1 MSTCL
6 ALAIGMHIATAHHNE
21 GKLNGINPGAYV
33 HCDYVVAG
41 AYINSLR
48 SPSMYVAATYPLAY
62 RIEAVVGLVSGYSK
76 HVSPMAMLSIRM
88 SDNYRVSF
96 IPTVP
101 NARGGLHISKEIW

>member
-41 AYINSLR
+41 AYVNSLYKA
-48 SPSMYVAATYPLAY
+48 SIYIGATYPLAPGL
-62 RIEAVVGLVSGYSK
+62 EVLVGGVTGYAEP
-76 HVSPMAMLSIRM
+76 VSPLAMLSYKM
-88 SDNYRVSF
+88 KDGYRASF

-101 NARGGLHISKEIW
+101 NARGGLHISKEW